1 MPWILS
7 RKNWK
12 LLKHKVDIIFVL
24 KRLDWLW
31 LGANAEWLL
40 QDCEDM
46 EEFANS
52 VSEVIAAIKT
62 K

>member
-1 MPWILS
+1 MPWILN
-7 RKNWK
+7 RKDWK
-12 LLKHKVDIIFVL
+12 LLNHEVEIIFVL

-31 LGANAEWLL
+31 LGADAEWLL

-52 VSEVIAAIKT
+52 V
-62 K
+62 